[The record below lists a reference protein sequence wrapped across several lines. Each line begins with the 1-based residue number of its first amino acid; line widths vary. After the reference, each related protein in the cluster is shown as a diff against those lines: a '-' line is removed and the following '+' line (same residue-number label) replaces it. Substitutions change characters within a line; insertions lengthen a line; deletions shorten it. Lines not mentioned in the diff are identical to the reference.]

1 MKTKINSIHSQLV
14 LFYSLTVVTL
24 LAALAFAYY
33 WETQNLMNQ
42 ADYVFVSDE
51 ASNIQSIMSDDKID
65 MDLLRKAVIEHPV
78 RTRNSLYRY
87 YIRIMDDNGQLK
99 METPGFSEIAPI
111 TDTPAADKVAQQAS
125 EWKIYHDNNYLT
137 MLAPIKLYN
146 GEEHGYMLVAL
157 NTSYQHTIT
166 HDRRIFIGFLLA
178 GMILSLV
185 LGKMVTNRGLRSLD
199 DLTNTVKN
207 ITTSSLNRR
216 VDPEKM
222 PVELR
227 VLGRAFNQM
236 LDRIEISFVRLHQMS
251 ADMSHELRTPITN
264 LIGQTELLLSCEYSK
279 SDLLNAFS
287 SNLEELQR
295 MASLIENILFL
306 ARAESQLPEIEKQF
320 IDAAAEINKIVEYYQ
335 PLAEDKAI
343 QITVTGNSN
352 VPVNVVMFRR
362 LMSNLISNAIKYT
375 DINGSIGITITLE
388 AETNQINIIVSDSGI
403 GISPQHLP
411 RLFDRFYR
419 VDDSRTVSGTGL
431 GLAIVKS
438 IVDLHHG
445 KIQVESSPAIG
456 TSFIIIFP
464 TNVSLARA

>member
-1 MKTKINSIHSQLV
+1 
-14 LFYSLTVVTL
+14 
-24 LAALAFAYY
+24 
-33 WETQNLMNQ
+33 
-42 ADYVFVSDE
+42 
-51 ASNIQSIMSDDKID
+51 
-65 MDLLRKAVIEHPV
+65 
-78 RTRNSLYRY
+78 
-87 YIRIMDDNGQLK
+87 
-99 METPGFSEIAPI
+99 
-111 TDTPAADKVAQQAS
+111 
-125 EWKIYHDNNYLT
+125 
-137 MLAPIKLYN
+137 
-146 GEEHGYMLVAL
+146 
-157 NTSYQHTIT
+157 
-166 HDRRIFIGFLLA
+166 
-178 GMILSLV
+178 
-185 LGKMVTNRGLRSLD
+185 
-199 DLTNTVKN
+199 
-207 ITTSSLNRR
+207 
-216 VDPEKM
+216 
-222 PVELR
+222 
-227 VLGRAFNQM
+227 
-236 LDRIEISFVRLHQMS
+236 
-251 ADMSHELRTPITN
+251 
-264 LIGQTELLLSCEYSK
+264 
-279 SDLLNAFS
+279 
-287 SNLEELQR
+287 

-335 PLAEDKAI
+335 PLAEDKTI